1 MTQISGSLCLQFHYI
16 FEKQKANLPWS
27 KKTLARM
34 ILLVQKTPELE
45 PRVVK
50 IWRTDL
56 FCSVEEM
63 GSEASKRLRKE
74 YLLNRT
80 FWDDVNV
87 LYLHC
92 PIQWPLATCGF
103 ESLKC
108 GYITEGM
115 NLFIIQVKLKSSHVA
130 NGYYIRP
137 RSSAR
142 TREV

>member
-1 MTQISGSLCLQFHYI
+1 MTQISGSLCLQFYYI

-45 PRVVK
+45 SRVVK

-92 PIQWPLATCGF
+92 PIQWPHVVLRAWNVAIWL
-103 ESLKC
+103 SDWIYL
-108 GYITEGM
+108 I
-115 NLFIIQVKLKSSHVA
+115 FIKVKLKSSHVA
-130 NGYYIRP
+130 NGYYIRQHIFV
-137 RSSAR
+137 R
-142 TREV
+142 TKEV